1 MPTPASLLRP
11 GLALGASLLMTAA
24 ANAADV
30 RPPNVLFIISD
41 DLRPELGCYGVPGI
55 QTPNIDALAARSV
68 KFTRNYVQYPLCN
81 PSRSSMLTGHYP
93 TETGVL
99 DNRQWWGREH
109 PDWKTLPRW
118 FREHGFTT
126 LREGKIFHEGIDDRD
141 AWVVGGDARRYPD
154 DANEGIDVVPQ
165 GNTQRQDRP
174 SPAVQYTV
182 LPGDGETYQDYQHA
196 SKAIELLGKYG
207 HGDQP
212 FFFALGFTN
221 PHSPPRAPKR
231 FYDMYDLDKIPLPED
246 FASRPTVPQGFPDL
260 SVVPVNTDLFVGRD
274 ASEREAREIKR
285 AYWASVSFMDEQ
297 VGRVMKALDE
307 LKLRD
312 NTIVVFWG
320 DHGYHLG
327 EKGRWSK
334 AYSLFDVAV
343 RSPLLISV
351 PGNPS
356 NGTAC
361 DRNVETLNF
370 YQTFC
375 DFAHIP
381 APPGVEGVSLAP
393 LVRNP
398 TMTWNRPVYSVVIYR
413 NNLGRSVRTD
423 QWRYSQWV
431 EGEKGEVLFDEQ
443 KDPHELKNLA
453 GDPQFAKPL
462 ADMRALLKQLPGRT
476 R

>member
-1 MPTPASLLRP
+1 MTLLRSVVP
-11 GLALGASLLMTAA
+11 FALIAA
-24 ANAADV
+24 CAVPLQAQRERDARKDTTKRAAIPADA

-182 LPGDGETYQDYQHA
+182 LPGNGETYQDYQHA

-212 FFFALGFTN
+212 FFLALGFTN
-221 PHSPPRAPKR
+221 PHSPPRAPKK

-246 FASRPTVPQGFPDL
+246 FASRPTVPPGFPAL

-274 ASEREAREIKR
+274 ASEKEARE
-285 AYWASVSFMDEQ
+285 AF
-297 VGRVMKALDE
+297 
-307 LKLRD
+307 RD
-312 NTIVVFWG
+312 
-320 DHGYHLG
+320 
-327 EKGRWSK
+327 
-334 AYSLFDVAV
+334 
-343 RSPLLISV
+343 
-351 PGNPS
+351 
-356 NGTAC
+356 AC
-361 DRNVETLNF
+361 GIR
-370 YQTFC
+370 
-375 DFAHIP
+375 
-381 APPGVEGVSLAP
+381 
-393 LVRNP
+393 
-398 TMTWNRPVYSVVIYR
+398 
-413 NNLGRSVRTD
+413 
-423 QWRYSQWV
+423 
-431 EGEKGEVLFDEQ
+431 
-443 KDPHELKNLA
+443 
-453 GDPQFAKPL
+453 
-462 ADMRALLKQLPGRT
+462 
-476 R
+476 

>member
-1 MPTPASLLRP
+1 
-11 GLALGASLLMTAA
+11 
-24 ANAADV
+24 
-30 RPPNVLFIISD
+30 
-41 DLRPELGCYGVPGI
+41 
-55 QTPNIDALAARSV
+55 
-68 KFTRNYVQYPLCN
+68 
-81 PSRSSMLTGHYP
+81 MLTGHYP

-118 FREHGFTT
+118 FREHGFAT
-126 LREGKIFHEGIDDRD
+126 LREGKIFHEGIDDPD
-141 AWVVGGDARRYPD
+141 AWVVGGQARRYPD
-154 DANEGIDVVPQ
+154 DSNEGIDVVPQ
-165 GNTQRQDRP
+165 GNTTRQERP

-182 LPGDGETYQDYQHA
+182 LEGNGESYQDYQHA

-221 PHSPPRAPKR
+221 PHSPPRAPKK

-246 FASRPTVPQGFPDL
+246 FAHRPTVPPGFPEL

-274 ASEREAREIKR
+274 ASEKEAREVKR

-297 VGRVMKALDE
+297 VGRVLKALDD

-356 NGTAC
+356 NGTTC

-370 YQTFC
+370 YKTFC
-375 DFAHIP
+375 DFAGIP
-381 APPGVEGVSLAP
+381 APPGVEGVSMAP
-393 LVRNP
+393 LVRTP

-453 GDPQFAKPL
+453 ADPQYAKPL
-462 ADMRALLKQLPGRT
+462 AEMRALMKDLPGRT